1 MGVFTCQNAT
11 LLEISCH
18 GSYDILPI
26 RYNLNRTW
34 YDSFKTVISDDS
46 ARGVLLSDDEV
57 NIVLNTLAD
66 DGSKAVLNK
75 FLTRW
80 NNTGIC

>member
-1 MGVFTCQNAT
+1 M
-11 LLEISCH
+11 
-18 GSYDILPI
+18 
-26 RYNLNRTW
+26 NRTW

-46 ARGVLLSDDEV
+46 ARDVLLSDDEV
-57 NIVLNTLAD
+57 NIVLNTLTD